1 LKILQDKFDE
11 TYQKQQGNAAKKT
24 NTLGFGWPALQI
36 DILRECIV
44 ISEAIQDHAS
54 MLYYTTVLLKNLY
67 QYISK
72 DEQIRLA
79 SSIQRIVNIS
89 KRSGQSENNVNYW
102 GFNIVRSIE
111 PIHPIPRKAIYQ
123 HPLLIAKAL
132 AASKEGRL
140 NSGDPFIYNPF
151 AKKKND
157 KVCLVS
163 NCF

>member
-1 LKILQDKFDE
+1 MF
-11 TYQKQQGNAAKKT
+11 
-24 NTLGFGWPALQI
+24 
-36 DILRECIV
+36 V
-44 ISEAIQDHAS
+44 DHAS

-89 KRSGQSENNVNYW
+89 KRSGQVDNSVNYW
-102 GFNIVRSIE
+102 GFNIVKLIM
-111 PIHPIPRKAIYQ
+111 PIPPIPRKAIYQ
-123 HPLLIAKAL
+123 HPLIIAKAL
-132 AASKEGRL
+132 AAAKEGRT

-157 KVCLVS
+157 KVHVIQS
-163 NCF
+163 NKNLGY